1 MSGKKILNGAASFG
15 DIMGTNLTVSA
26 TFTKSVGIPAT
37 LLTLSEI
44 DLYLTAIDKDDGTE
58 VVIWDGTQN
67 PDREIDDMGMYQ
79 KIYADADFGQYHY
92 AARASYTGATSLDTD
107 HVTGLA
113 DGGIISGTVDV
124 EYTVTNTV
132 TLLPEPG
139 IRVEIS
145 TDLAGDHKI
154 WVGYSG
160 ADGIARDVNN
170 NLPALNPDRY
180 YFWKFGAGFTD
191 DDNPDVEDVA

>member
-1 MSGKKILNGAASFG
+1 
-15 DIMGTNLTVSA
+15 MGTNLTVSIA
-26 TFTKSVGIPAT
+26 FTKSVGIPAT
-37 LLTLSEI
+37 LLTLTDI
-44 DLYLTAIDKDDGTE
+44 DLYLTAVDKSDGTE

-67 PDREIDDMGMYQ
+67 PDREIDDMGMYH

-92 AARASYTGATSLDTD
+92 AAMGEYTGVDVLDVD
-107 HVTGLA
+107 FVTGMA
-113 DGGIISGTVDV
+113 DGGIISGTVSV
-124 EYTVTNTV
+124 EYTVTNSV

-145 TDLAGDHKI
+145 TDLAGDHRI

-170 NLPALNPDRY
+170 NLPQLNPDTY

-191 DDNPDVEDVA
+191 DDNPDTEIVS